1 MAEEESWRKT
11 IAGGGGRNQ
20 RKVEP
25 RKSRGRGN
33 KRNPIFFH
41 LSPTRS
47 RDGRLVGSFPSRNGG
62 GEGGSGIPK
71 VTYLKVFPVYQVF
84 PLLKDP
90 LGTVE
95 KRGREREKCN
105 CRRER
110 KINGN
115 IHVYLPFRVPCSLF
129 QKALEFLSR
138 LSAHISNSLWHPF
151 TFFSSPPSPRLPSG
165 NYLDTSTALA
175 SPSDN
180 FGTLCSTL
188 LQIPVFH
195 FLLSLSLPLPLAGNC
210 I

>member
-1 MAEEESWRKT
+1 MSNKHKT
-11 IAGGGGRNQ
+11 FRNADWQ
-20 RKVEP
+20 VP
-25 RKSRGRGN
+25 Y
-33 KRNPIFFH
+33 P
-41 LSPTRS
+41 
-47 RDGRLVGSFPSRNGG
+47 RNGG
-62 GEGGSGIPK
+62 GDGGSGIQK

-115 IHVYLPFRVPCSLF
+115 IHVYLPFRVSCSMF

-165 NYLDTSTALA
+165 DYLDTSTALA

-180 FGTLCSTL
+180 FGTQCSTL

-195 FLLSLSLPLPLAGNC
+195 FFLSLSLFLCLLLAIASNGTSFPGYLVRHYLCPTNFPRAGVFGQE
-210 I
+210 IARG